1 MSDAENCSQF
11 YQDLSAV
18 PRTVPAAQAKFRH
31 GERNI
36 YMFCNGCNNN
46 SVLWIII
53 ILIILFGWGGCGCG
67 NSCGCGCNNNNGCGC

>member
-1 MSDAENCSQF
+1 MA
-11 YQDLSAV
+11 AV

-46 SVLWIII
+46 SILWIII

-67 NSCGCGCNNNNGCGC
+67 CDNS